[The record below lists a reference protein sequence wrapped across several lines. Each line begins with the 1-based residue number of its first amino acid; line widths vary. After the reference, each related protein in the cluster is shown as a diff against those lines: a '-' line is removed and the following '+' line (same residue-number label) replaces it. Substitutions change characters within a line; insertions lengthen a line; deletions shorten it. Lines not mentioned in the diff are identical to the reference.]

1 MRGKPTYQDPAAKHS
16 LITEDR
22 ARRMSMAR
30 ASGVSAEV
38 LADAYNPTP
47 SAVRKA
53 VERYRRETA

>member
-38 LADAYNPTP
+38 LADAYNTTP

-53 VERYRRETA
+53 VERY